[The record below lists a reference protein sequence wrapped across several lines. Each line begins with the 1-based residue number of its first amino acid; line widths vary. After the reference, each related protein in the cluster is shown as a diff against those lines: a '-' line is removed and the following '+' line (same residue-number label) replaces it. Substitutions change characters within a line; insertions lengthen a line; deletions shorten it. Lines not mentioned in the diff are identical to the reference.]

1 MTDTV
6 IVLDMVNDFV
16 TGEIAAE
23 RAQRI
28 IPTLREDLLPAAREN
43 DVRVIY
49 ANDAHRPEDTELDVW
64 GEHAMRGTEGAEV
77 IPELTPEEG
86 MTCSKNG
93 SMTHSMRPDL
103 THT

>member
-1 MTDTV
+1 MADTV

-23 RAQRI
+23 RAERI
-28 IPTLREDLLPAAREN
+28 IPVLSEELLPAAREN

-64 GEHAMRGTEGAEV
+64 GLHRRGDRRGYGGRSIENRSRILA
-77 IPELTPEEG
+77 
-86 MTCSKNG
+86 
-93 SMTHSMRPDL
+93 
-103 THT
+103 